1 MEKSKSGIICVV
13 KKLEKGHRTPFSKS
27 AQTTKKCLFDNSKS
41 ANSQKDAHTTIFMKY
56 YRKNSCDI
64 SGTGWHLLPLEK
76 TK

>member
-41 ANSQKDAHTTIFMKY
+41 ANSTKRCSNDIIYKILQQKFF
-56 YRKNSCDI
+56 
-64 SGTGWHLLPLEK
+64 
-76 TK
+76 